1 MTQQSSANWLSL
13 AKQLKVR
20 QVNVDVNEA
29 RAQNK
34 SCQKEIMLKETS
46 LYKMIEFDL
55 WIYIFAI
62 FQLGMTNLIV
72 FKINF
77 KYMDS
82 DLVIFSVLMLARRIL
97 CKANHYYQ
105 VNIYRVNLFMF
116 TVLRSI
122 PLTIFF
128 ILVWSI
134 FKVTLF
140 HSLVNVVCML
150 LP

>member
-1 MTQQSSANWLSL
+1 
-13 AKQLKVR
+13 
-20 QVNVDVNEA
+20 
-29 RAQNK
+29 
-34 SCQKEIMLKETS
+34 MLKETS

-62 FQLGMTNLIV
+62 FQLGLTNLIV